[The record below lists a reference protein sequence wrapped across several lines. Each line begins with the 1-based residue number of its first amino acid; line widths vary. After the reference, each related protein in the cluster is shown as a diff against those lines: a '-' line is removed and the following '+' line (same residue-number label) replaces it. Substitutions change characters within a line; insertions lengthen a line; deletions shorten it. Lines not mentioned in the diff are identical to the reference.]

1 MHLLAFHVH
10 LTEGLLRLDEDLK
23 AANFS
28 ENLKKVAVYLA
39 RNSFVRKVPQSF
51 LPSKWI
57 NKYKMIS

>member
-1 MHLLAFHVH
+1 MKL
-10 LTEGLLRLDEDLK
+10 EDLK

-39 RNSFVRKVPQSF
+39 RNLFVRKVPQSF